1 MRFKAKG
8 HSGQTKAQC
17 TVQQNQTKSC
27 DFFFVLFLS
36 FSKNNNFNYFHIHDR
51 PHLTDSDWVKI
62 KNYNI
67 FTIISLFMK
76 SEANLPISKSNC
88 SHAERLTDPISTVT
102 RVCVLSQRSVCVF
115 VCVWVRS
122 VSLPCHF

>member
-51 PHLTDSDWVKI
+51 PHLTDSDCVKI

-67 FTIISLFMK
+67 FTIISLFKK
-76 SEANLPISKSNC
+76 SEANLPISVQSPIAHTQRD
-88 SHAERLTDPISTVT
+88 SLTLFQLLP
-102 RVCVLSQRSVCVF
+102 VCVY
-115 VCVWVRS
+115 
-122 VSLPCHF
+122 